1 MIHIKKEHMDE
12 IEAHGKEGYPHEV
25 CGIMLGA
32 YGSERNEVMELRR
45 AANLN
50 KDRAHDR
57 YELDPKDLLRAERDA
72 RDADMEI
79 IGFYHSHP
87 DHPDIPSE
95 FDRERAWPSYSYI
108 ISSVMGGKE
117 TTTKSWLL
125 NDESQAFEEEKIIV
139 SGE

>member
-1 MIHIKKEHMDE
+1 MILIKKEHMNE

-25 CGIMLGA
+25 CGIILGVA
-32 YGSERNEVMELRR
+32 GTEGNKALQVRR

-50 KDRAHDR
+50 NDRAHDR
-57 YELDPKDLLRAERDA
+57 YELDPKDLLRAEKDA

-108 ISSVMGGKE
+108 ISSIMGGKE
-117 TTTKSWLL
+117 ASTKSWLL
-125 NDESQAFEEEKIIV
+125 NDESQVFEEEKIIV

>member
-25 CGIMLGA
+25 CGIILGIA
-32 YGSERNEVMELRR
+32 GSEKNEALQLRR

-50 KDRAHDR
+50 TDRAHDR
-57 YELDPKDLLRAERDA
+57 YELDPKDLLRAEKDA
-72 RDADMEI
+72 RDGEMEI

-108 ISSVMGGKE
+108 IISVMGGKE
-117 TTTKSWLL
+117 TSTKSWLL

>member
-1 MIHIKKEHMDE
+1 MIHIKKKHMDE

-25 CGIMLGA
+25 CGIILGIA
-32 YGSERNEVMELRR
+32 GSEKNETLQLRR
-45 AANLN
+45 ATNLN
-50 KDRAHDR
+50 SDRAHDR
-57 YELDPKDLLRAERDA
+57 YELDPKDLLRAEKDA

-108 ISSVMGGKE
+108 IISVMGGKE
-117 TTTKSWLL
+117 TSTKSWLL

>member
-1 MIHIKKEHMDE
+1 MIHIKKEQLDD
-12 IEAHGKEGYPHEV
+12 IEAHGKEGYPNEV
-25 CGIMLGA
+25 CGIILGVS
-32 YGSERNEVMELRR
+32 GSEGNKALQVRR

-50 KDRAHDR
+50 NNRAHDR
-57 YELDPKDLLRAERDA
+57 YELDPQDLLKAEKDA
-72 RDADMEI
+72 RDKGLEI

-87 DHPDIPSE
+87 DHPDVPSE

-108 ISSVMGGKE
+108 ISSIMGGKE
-117 TTTKSWLL
+117 ASTKSWLL